1 MMSTSTDRFSVLA
14 RLMISFGALAML
26 TGLIGGVGI
35 WAFARMT
42 TTFQTVATQDVPALL
57 KLEQAQSEMHQV
69 ILAERSLLFM
79 QTATPTAQETLKKHA
94 EHLAQLDVLWQQ
106 YITLNKAKIAPP
118 PAFEKA
124 LAAWANASRDVL
136 KILSEDTPAARRDA
150 VDLSLSD
157 AAEKYNQVLNAL
169 RQMTQQQVL
178 SLSERVKQEHL
189 MANQMEKMIF
199 IFVVGTFGLA
209 GGLAIWLARWVG
221 GPLRQIMVAART
233 QELNKANALL
243 FDQSNTDSLT
253 QLKNRRFLETTMQG
267 MSAST
272 LKAHRANQHKNQ
284 PDQHANQDLALLMI
298 DVDHFKRVNDEFGHH
313 AGDLVLQQIAQI
325 LQKAARDSDTVVRW
339 GGEEFLIVASNVSRH
354 KFPILVERIRADVEN
369 HHFNIDAAQPIRLT
383 CSVGFAFFPWIAQH
397 PEACS
402 WEYAA
407 SLADYCLYLAKNNGR
422 NTWAGICPASDFKPE
437 ERPINLASDIP
448 PLIEQRRLI
457 VLLRQQSPDDSQAVK
472 STANERHEAAPINAI
487 SPSPS

>member
-1 MMSTSTDRFSVLA
+1 MSTSTDRFSVLA

-26 TGLIGGVGI
+26 TGLIGGFGI
-35 WAFARMT
+35 WAFARMI

-79 QTATPTAQETLKKHA
+79 QTATPTAQETLQKHA
-94 EHLAQLDVLWQQ
+94 EHLAQLDALWQQ

-118 PAFEKA
+118 PAFEKT

-178 SLSERVKQEHL
+178 SLSERVKQEHQ
-189 MANQMEKMIF
+189 MADQMEKMIF

-253 QLKNRRFLETTMQG
+253 QLKNRRFLETSMLG
-267 MSAST
+267 MSAIT
-272 LKAHRANQHKNQ
+272 LKAHRANQLKNQ
-284 PDQHANQDLALLMI
+284 PDQHANHDLALLMI
-298 DVDHFKRVNDEFGHH
+298 DVDHFKRVNDQFGHH

-339 GGEEFLIVASNVSRH
+339 GWR
-354 KFPILVERIRADVEN
+354 RI
-369 HHFNIDAAQPIRLT
+369 FNCGQQ
-383 CSVGFAFFPWIAQH
+383 C
-397 PEACS
+397 
-402 WEYAA
+402 
-407 SLADYCLYLAKNNGR
+407 
-422 NTWAGICPASDFKPE
+422 
-437 ERPINLASDIP
+437 
-448 PLIEQRRLI
+448 
-457 VLLRQQSPDDSQAVK
+457 QSP
-472 STANERHEAAPINAI
+472 
-487 SPSPS
+487 

>member
-1 MMSTSTDRFSVLA
+1 MNTRTDRFSVLA

-35 WAFARMT
+35 WAFSRMT

-79 QTATPTAQETLKKHA
+79 QTATPSAQETQQKHT

-106 YITLNKAKIAPP
+106 YMALNKAKITPP
-118 PAFEKA
+118 PAFEKT
-124 LAAWANASRDVL
+124 LAAWANASREVL

-150 VDLSLSD
+150 VDLSLND

-169 RQMTQQQVL
+169 KQMTQQQVL

-199 IFVVGTFGLA
+199 IFVFGTFGLA

-233 QELNKANALL
+233 QELNNANALL

-267 MSAST
+267 MSAIT
-272 LKAHRANQHKNQ
+272 LKAHRANQLKNQ
-284 PDQHANQDLALLMI
+284 ADQHANQDLALLMI
-298 DVDHFKRVNDEFGHH
+298 DVDHFKRVNDQFGHH

-339 GGEEFLIVASNVSRH
+339 GGEEFLIVASNVNRH
-354 KFPILVERIRADVEN
+354 KFPILVERIRADIEN
-369 HHFNIDAAQPIRLT
+369 HHFNIDTAQPIRLT
-383 CSVGFAFFPWIAQH
+383 CSVGFAFFPFIDQH

-422 NTWAGICPASDFKPE
+422 NTWAGICPASDFRPE
-437 ERPINLASDIP
+437 ERPVNLTNDIP
-448 PLIEQRRLI
+448 QLIEQRRLI
-457 VLLRQQSPDDSQAVK
+457 VLLRQQSSDDSPAVK
-472 STANERHEAAPINAI
+472 ITASESHEAVLINAI